1 MHIAAYSYTNGGADS
16 ATHTIAHHISTHHC
30 CPHHHNSHHCHIK
43 CHHHHYGA
51 DTCADH
57 DATHS
62 GTTGL

>member
-16 ATHTIAHHISTHHC
+16 ATHTIAHHISTHYCCCCGHDDNHDHSHC
-30 CPHHHNSHHCHIK
+30 RHYHH
-43 CHHHHYGA
+43 GT